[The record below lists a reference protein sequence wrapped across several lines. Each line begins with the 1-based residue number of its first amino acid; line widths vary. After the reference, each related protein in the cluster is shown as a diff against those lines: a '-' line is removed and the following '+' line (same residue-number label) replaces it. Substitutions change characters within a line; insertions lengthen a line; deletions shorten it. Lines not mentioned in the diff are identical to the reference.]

1 MLHSPVKRISPL
13 LRDQH
18 GQSVVELAL
27 LMPLMIFTL
36 LGGSDLA
43 RAYAVQIAV
52 QNGARAGAEAYAIDS
67 TPTVAEAQAAS
78 VAEMNR
84 TPTVVATSS
93 NVTISETLADG
104 VTACVHPPTI
114 ATPCFVKIR
123 VQYTFT
129 TTTAW
134 PWIPNTANFDRT
146 TSFRMFY

>member
-1 MLHSPVKRISPL
+1 MKKFISL
-13 LRDQH
+13 LREQH

-27 LMPLMIFTL
+27 LMPLMVFTL
-36 LGGSDLA
+36 LGGADLA

-67 TPTVAEAQAAS
+67 TPTVVEAQAAS

-84 TPTVVATSS
+84 TPTVLATSA
-93 NVTISETLADG
+93 NVTIVEAQADG
-104 VTACVHPPTI
+104 VTACIHPPTI
-114 ATPCFVKIR
+114 ALPCFVTIR

-134 PWIPNTANFDRT
+134 PGIPNTANFDRT

>member
-1 MLHSPVKRISPL
+1 MKKFISL
-13 LRDQH
+13 LREQH

-27 LMPLMIFTL
+27 LLPMMAFTL
-36 LGGSDLA
+36 LGGADLA

-67 TPTVAEAQAAS
+67 TPTVLEAQAAS

-84 TPTVVATSS
+84 TPTIAATSS
-93 NVTISETLADG
+93 NVTIVEAQADG

-114 ATPCFVKIR
+114 ALPCFVTIR
-123 VQYTFT
+123 VQYTFR

-134 PWIPNTANFDRT
+134 PGIPNIANFDRT